1 VEAGS
6 IIMTARKVTVR
17 IIYNGADISGDI
29 AEYLIDFEYTD
40 NESGKADDIQIT
52 LEDRNQ
58 LWLSGWLPKKTDTI
72 TATILAEDWFKPGEA
87 FSLPCGTFQVDEIEH
102 SGPPHIVR
110 IKAVSVPVSSAAR
123 GETKTRAWEKISLR
137 EVAADIG
144 GSAGLALMYE
154 SEANP
159 QYLRVD
165 QMETSDLAFLQQ
177 LCDKAC
183 LSMKVTDNQI
193 VIFDERTYEANDAIR
208 EIERDG
214 GDVIRFSFRSKS
226 AGTAKKAIV
235 SYADPL
241 TGKTVTGEYEDPDS
255 VSGVTLNINDCPDGD
270 YADELGDTEL
280 DPPEEDGGD
289 DDG

>member
-6 IIMTARKVTVR
+6 IIMTARKATVR

-29 AEYLIDFEYTD
+29 AAYLIDFEYND
-40 NESGKADDIQIT
+40 NESGKADDIQIS

-72 TATILAEDWFKPGEA
+72 TATILVEDWFKPGEA

-110 IKAVSVPVSSAAR
+110 IKAISVPVSSAAR

-137 EVAADIG
+137 EIAADIG

-154 SEANP
+154 SEVNP

-165 QMETSDLAFLQQ
+165 QLETSDLAFLQQ

-183 LSMKVTDNQI
+183 LSLKVTDNQI

-226 AGTAKKAIV
+226 AGTAKRAIV

-255 VSGVTLNINDCPDGD
+255 ASGVTLNINDCPDGD